1 MQLPKSLT
9 ELRALA
15 RDPEARRFVL
25 FLLVGGLNTLVN
37 YVFFIAFV
45 TLGLYQVAAVIGAT
59 ALGILFN
66 FFSTGRIV
74 FGSGKLGLLPRFIGV
89 YLVQCALNIL
99 LLRAIVGMGVHLLLA
114 EAIILFL
121 LAIGTFFA
129 MRRFVFCAA
138 AHS

>member
-1 MQLPKSLT
+1 MPKSFAD
-9 ELRALA
+9 LRALIG
-15 RDPEARRFVL
+15 DPEARRFVL
-25 FLLVGGLNTLVN
+25 FLVIGGLNTLVN
-37 YVFFIAFV
+37 YLFFVTFV
-45 TLGLYQVAAVIGAT
+45 TLGLGQTPAVVAAT

-74 FGSGKLGLLPRFIGV
+74 FRSDKLGLLPRFIGV

-99 LLRAIVGMGVHLLLA
+99 LLRALVGIGVHLLIA

-129 MRRFVFCAA
+129 MRRFVFSAA

>member
-1 MQLPKSLT
+1 MD
-9 ELRALA
+9 
-15 RDPEARRFVL
+15 DPEARRFVL
-25 FLLVGGLNTLVN
+25 FLFVGGLNTLVN
-37 YVFFIAFV
+37 YLFFVALV
-45 TLGLYQVAAVIGAT
+45 SVGLGQTLGVIAAT

-74 FGSGKLGLLPRFIGV
+74 FRSEKISLLPRFIGV

-99 LLRAIVGMGVHLLLA
+99 LLRAAVGMGVHLLVA
-114 EAIILFL
+114 EAIILFV

-129 MRRFVFCAA
+129 MRRFVFSAA